1 MRIEH
6 IDYFVATARFGSIA
20 QAAVALGRQR
30 STVSM
35 AISALEDELGVQLFE
50 RTGNSLTLSAMGES
64 ILDDCHRLLS
74 LSLGIKQ
81 RCLIGDQAQRQE
93 LRIGRDDVLSEAFW
107 RHIILQLRQ
116 RYPHLSL
123 SMRFASSDE
132 LPDLV
137 RQQQLDIAYG
147 VSENLYDPAE
157 GLHRR
162 VLGRI
167 AMRMMIAHNHPLSR
181 LQYVTDTDLR
191 SLPQITYMDSSNEE
205 RFHLEHVG
213 SERIALSSFELVR
226 DAIRDGLGWGYVPEP
241 LLHLEQRDAQE
252 LTTLRHGLMVTGYPY
267 LVYSREALVATATNT
282 RFLPEVND
290 IVAASILQ
298 ITSHS
303 DYTNPPMYS

>member
-1 MRIEH
+1 MRMDH
-6 IDYFVATARFGSIA
+6 INYFVATARLGSIA
-20 QAAVALGRQR
+20 KAAETLGRQR

-35 AISALEDELGVQLFE
+35 AISALEDELGVPLFE
-50 RTGNSLTLSAMGES
+50 RTGNSLALSAIGES

-81 RCLIGDQAQRQE
+81 RCLMGDHTQRQE

-137 RQQQLDIAYG
+137 RQQHLDIAYG

-167 AMRMMIAHNHPLSR
+167 VMRMMIAHDHPLSR
-181 LQYVTDTDLR
+181 LQYVTDADLR
-191 SLPQITYMDSSNEE
+191 GLPQITYMDSSNQE
-205 RFHLEHVG
+205 RFHMDHVG

-241 LLHLEQRDAQE
+241 LLQLEQRDAQE
-252 LTTLRHGLMVTGYPY
+252 LTPLRHGLMLTGYPY
-267 LVYSREALVATATNT
+267 LVYSREALVSSATNKN
-282 RFLPEVND
+282 LLSEVND
-290 IVAASILQ
+290 IVAEAMLD
-298 ITSHS
+298 ITSK
-303 DYTNPPMYS
+303 D

>member
-6 IDYFVATARFGSIA
+6 IDYFVATARLGSIA
-20 QAAVALGRQR
+20 KAAAAVGRQR

-35 AISALEDELGVQLFE
+35 AIAALEDELGVKLFE
-50 RTGNSLTLSAMGES
+50 RTGNSLILSALGEG
-64 ILDDCHRLLS
+64 ILEDCHRLLS
-74 LSLGIKQ
+74 LNLGIKQ
-81 RCLIGDQAQRQE
+81 RCLMGDQTQHQE
-93 LRIGRDDVLSEAFW
+93 LRIGRDDALSEAFW

-137 RQQQLDIAYG
+137 RQQHLDIAYG

-167 AMRMMIAHNHPLSR
+167 VMRMMIAHDHPLSR
-181 LQYVTDTDLR
+181 LQYVTDADLR
-191 SLPQITYMDSSNEE
+191 TLAQITYMDSSNQE
-205 RFHLEHVG
+205 RFHMEHVG
-213 SERIALSSFELVR
+213 SERIALSSFELIR
-226 DAIRDGLGWGYVPEP
+226 DAIRDGLGWGYVPDP

-252 LTTLRHGLMVTGYPY
+252 LTPLHHGLMITGYPY
-267 LVYSREALVATATNT
+267 LVYSRESLMTTATNKS
-282 RFLPEVND
+282 LLSEVND
-290 IVAASILQ
+290 IVAIAMQ
-298 ITSHS
+298 DITSNQKI
-303 DYTNPPMYS
+303 DLT

>member
-6 IDYFVATARFGSIA
+6 IDYFVATARLGSIA
-20 QAAVALGRQR
+20 KAAAAIGRQR

-35 AISALEDELGVQLFE
+35 AIAALEDELGVKLFE
-50 RTGNSLTLSAMGES
+50 RTGNSLVLSAIGES
-64 ILDDCHRLLS
+64 ILEDCHRLLS
-74 LSLGIKQ
+74 LNLGIKH
-81 RCLIGDQAQRQE
+81 RCLIGDQTQHQE
-93 LRIGRDDVLSEAFW
+93 LRIGRDDALSEAFW

-137 RQQQLDIAYG
+137 RQQHLDIAYG

-167 AMRMMIAHNHPLSR
+167 VMRMMIAHDHPLSR
-181 LQYVTDTDLR
+181 LQYVTDADLR
-191 SLPQITYMDSSNEE
+191 TLAQITYMDSSNQE
-205 RFHLEHVG
+205 RFHMEHVG
-213 SERIALSSFELVR
+213 SERIALSSFELIR
-226 DAIRDGLGWGYVPEP
+226 DAIRDGLGWGYVPDP

-252 LTTLRHGLMVTGYPY
+252 LTPLHHGLMITGYPY
-267 LVYSREALVATATNT
+267 LVYSRESLVTSATNKS
-282 RFLPEVND
+282 LLSEVND
-290 IVAASILQ
+290 IVAIAMQ
-298 ITSHS
+298 DITSNQKIDLS
-303 DYTNPPMYS
+303 

>member
-6 IDYFVATARFGSIA
+6 IDYFVATARLGSIA
-20 QAAVALGRQR
+20 KAAASVGRQR

-35 AISALEDELGVQLFE
+35 AIAALEDELGVKLFE
-50 RTGNSLTLSAMGES
+50 RTGNSLVLSAVGES
-64 ILDDCHRLLS
+64 ILEDCHRLLS
-74 LSLGIKQ
+74 LNLGIKH
-81 RCLIGDQAQRQE
+81 RCLIGDQTQHQE
-93 LRIGRDDVLSEAFW
+93 LRIGRDDALSEAFW

-137 RQQQLDIAYG
+137 RQQHLDIAYG

-167 AMRMMIAHNHPLSR
+167 VMRMMIAHDHPLSR
-181 LQYVTDTDLR
+181 LQYATDADLR
-191 SLPQITYMDSSNEE
+191 TLAQITYMDSSNQE
-205 RFHLEHVG
+205 RFHMEHVG
-213 SERIALSSFELVR
+213 SERIALSSFELIR

-241 LLHLEQRDAQE
+241 LLQLERRDAQE
-252 LTTLRHGLMVTGYPY
+252 LTPLRHGLMITGYPY
-267 LVYSREALVATATNT
+267 LVYSREPLVSMMANKN
-282 RFLPEVND
+282 LLSEVNE
-290 IVAASILQ
+290 IVADAMLE
-298 ITSHS
+298 ITSK
-303 DYTNPPMYS
+303 D

>member
-6 IDYFVATARFGSIA
+6 IEYFVATARLGSIA
-20 QAAVALGRQR
+20 KAALSLGRRR

-35 AISALEDELGVQLFE
+35 AISALEDELGVKLFE
-50 RTGNSLTLSAMGES
+50 RTGNSLQLSAIGES

-81 RCLIGDQAQRQE
+81 RCLIGDHAQRQE
-93 LRIGRDDVLSEAFW
+93 LRIGRDDALSEAFW

-147 VSENLYDPAE
+147 ISENLYDPAD

-162 VLGRI
+162 VLGRVV
-167 AMRMMIAHNHPLSR
+167 MRMMIAHDHPLSR
-181 LQYVTDTDLR
+181 LQHVTDTDLR
-191 SLPQITYMDSSNEE
+191 SLAQITYMDSSNQE

-241 LLHLEQRDAQE
+241 LLQLEQRDAQE

-267 LVYSREALVATATNT
+267 LVYSREVLVAAGPQKN
-282 RFLPEVND
+282 LLSEVNEL
-290 IVAASILQ
+290 VAAAMLEISSESLLR
-298 ITSHS
+298 
-303 DYTNPPMYS
+303 

>member
-6 IDYFVATARFGSIA
+6 IEYFVATARLGSIA
-20 QAAVALGRQR
+20 KAALSLGRRR

-35 AISALEDELGVQLFE
+35 AISALEDELGVKLFE
-50 RTGNSLTLSAMGES
+50 RTGNSLQLSAIGES

-81 RCLIGDQAQRQE
+81 RCLIGDHTQRQE
-93 LRIGRDDVLSEAFW
+93 LRIGRDDALSEAFW

-147 VSENLYDPAE
+147 ISENLYDPAD

-162 VLGRI
+162 VLGRVV
-167 AMRMMIAHNHPLSR
+167 MRMMIAHDHPLSR
-181 LQYVTDTDLR
+181 LQHVTNTDLR
-191 SLPQITYMDSSNEE
+191 SLAQITYMDSSNQE

-241 LLHLEQRDAQE
+241 LLQLEQRDAQE

-267 LVYSREALVATATNT
+267 LVYSREVLVAAGPQKN
-282 RFLPEVND
+282 LLSEVNEL
-290 IVAASILQ
+290 IAAAMLEISSESLLR
-298 ITSHS
+298 
-303 DYTNPPMYS
+303 

>member
-6 IDYFVATARFGSIA
+6 IEYFVATARLGSIVK
-20 QAAVALGRQR
+20 AASALGRQR

-35 AISALEDELGVQLFE
+35 AITALEDELGVKLFD
-50 RTGNSLTLSAMGES
+50 RTGNSLTLSALGES

-81 RCLIGDQAQRQE
+81 RCLVGDQAQRQE
-93 LRIGRDDVLSEAFW
+93 LRIGRDDALSEAFW
-107 RHIILQLRQ
+107 RHIILQLRH

-147 VSENLYDPAE
+147 ISENLYDAAE

-167 AMRMMIAHNHPLSR
+167 TMRMMIAHDHPLSR
-181 LQYVTDTDLR
+181 LQHVTDTDLR
-191 SLPQITYMDSSNEE
+191 TLAQITYMDSSNQE

-213 SERIALSSFELVR
+213 GIERIALSSFELVR

-241 LLHLEQRDAQE
+241 LLQLEQRDAQE
-252 LTTLRHGLMVTGYPY
+252 LTTLRHGLMLAGYPY
-267 LVYSREALVATATNT
+267 LVYSREALMVSGPHKN
-282 RFLPEVND
+282 LLSEVNEL
-290 IVAASILQ
+290 VAATMRELSS
-298 ITSHS
+298 T
-303 DYTNPPMYS
+303 DTY

>member
-6 IDYFVATARFGSIA
+6 IDYFVATARLGSITK
-20 QAAVALGRQR
+20 AAVSLGRQR

-35 AISALEDELGVQLFE
+35 AIAALEDELGVLLFE
-50 RTGNSLTLSAMGES
+50 RTGNSLLLTAIGES

-81 RCLIGDQAQRQE
+81 RCLIGDQTQRQE
-93 LRIGRDDVLSEAFW
+93 LRIGRDDALSEAFW
-107 RHIILQLRQ
+107 RNIILQLRK
-116 RYPHLSL
+116 RYPYLSL

-137 RQQQLDIAYG
+137 RQQHLDIAYG

-167 AMRMMIAHNHPLSR
+167 AMRMMITHDHPLSR
-181 LQYVTDTDLR
+181 LQYVTDADLR
-191 SLPQITYMDSSNEE
+191 SLPQITYMDSSNQE
-205 RFHLEHVG
+205 RFHLDHVG

-241 LLHLEQRDAQE
+241 LLQLEQRDAHE
-252 LTTLRHGLMVTGYPY
+252 LTTLRHGLMITGYPY
-267 LVYSREALVATATNT
+267 LVYSREALLATATT
-282 RFLPEVND
+282 KSLLSEVND
-290 IVAASILQ
+290 IVAEAMLD
-298 ITSHS
+298 ITSK
-303 DYTNPPMYS
+303 D

>member
-1 MRIEH
+1 MRIDH
-6 IDYFVATARFGSIA
+6 IEYFVATARMGSIA
-20 QAAVALGRQR
+20 KAAVSLGRQR
-30 STVSM
+30 STLSM
-35 AISALEDELGVQLFE
+35 AIAALEDELGVKLFD
-50 RTGNSLTLSAMGES
+50 RTGNSLVLSAIGES

-81 RCLIGDQAQRQE
+81 RCLMGDQTQRQE
-93 LRIGRDDVLSEAFW
+93 LHIGRDDALSEAFW

-147 VSENLYDPAE
+147 ISENLYDPAE

-167 AMRMMIAHNHPLSR
+167 TMRMMIAHHHPLSR
-181 LQYVTDTDLR
+181 LQHVTDADLR
-191 SLPQITYMDSSNEE
+191 SLPQITYMDSSNQE

-241 LLHLEQRDAQE
+241 LLQLEQRDAEE

-267 LVYSREALVATATNT
+267 LVYSREALVATGLQKN
-282 RFLPEVND
+282 LLSEVNE
-290 IVAASILQ
+290 IVAAAMLEIS
-298 ITSHS
+298 S
-303 DYTNPPMYS
+303 D

>member
-1 MRIEH
+1 MRIDH
-6 IDYFVATARFGSIA
+6 IDYFVATARLGSIA
-20 QAAVALGRQR
+20 KAAAALGRQR

-35 AISALEDELGVQLFE
+35 AISALEDELGVALFE
-50 RTGNSLTLSAMGES
+50 RTGNSLELSAIGES

-81 RCLIGDQAQRQE
+81 RCLMGDHTQRQE
-93 LRIGRDDVLSEAFW
+93 LRIGRDDALSEAFW

-137 RQQQLDIAYG
+137 RQQHLDIAYG

-167 AMRMMIAHNHPLSR
+167 VMRMMITHDHPLSR
-181 LQYVTDTDLR
+181 LQYVTDADLR
-191 SLPQITYMDSSNEE
+191 SLPQITYMDSSNQE
-205 RFHLEHVG
+205 RFHMEHVG

-241 LLHLEQRDAQE
+241 LLQLEQRDAQE
-252 LTTLRHGLMVTGYPY
+252 LTPLRHGLMLTGYPY
-267 LVYSREALVATATNT
+267 LVYSREALVSSATNKT
-282 RFLPEVND
+282 LLSEVND
-290 IVAASILQ
+290 IVAEAMIDIASK
-298 ITSHS
+298 
-303 DYTNPPMYS
+303 D